1 MLENN
6 IKSTRIHTESCL
18 TKFGS
23 PNPPN
28 AAKSR
33 VKSSLRGGNIEL
45 VRRNGVKFGEGPG
58 TSI

>member
-23 PNPPN
+23 PN

-45 VRRNGVKFGEGPG
+45 VGRNGAKFGEGPG

>member
-23 PNPPN
+23 PKV
-28 AAKSR
+28 KSR

-45 VRRNGVKFGEGPG
+45 VGRNGAKFGEGPG